1 MIETHTFGIFSL
13 NNQHASLPKYE
24 TVYAACFDLVFC
36 NPSDKNTVDAY
47 DMFNHKN
54 VSTIIRGGL
63 TLYPGHRVL
72 VPTALIFDLRQ
83 DVEPSFW
90 SSKIGMN
97 SPNTGDLFFMKVYPR
112 SGLSFKTGLGLINSV
127 GIIDSDYVGQ
137 LMIPMVNH
145 SEKEVVLNVGD
156 RIAQAEI
163 LKNGMSIRSKFVW
176 RSTPP
181 EEFGGRTGGFG
192 STGGFTTTPSPK
204 PV

>member
-1 MIETHTFGIFSL
+1 M
-13 NNQHASLPKYE
+13 NNISAVLPKYE
-24 TVYAACFDLVFC
+24 TVYASCFDLVFC
-36 NPSDKNTVDAY
+36 NPTDQNTLETY
-47 DMFNHKN
+47 DTFNHKG
-54 VSTIIRGGL
+54 VTTIIAGEI
-63 TLYPGHRVL
+63 TLYPGVRAL
-72 VPTALIFDLRQ
+72 IPTALKFDLSKE
-83 DVEPSFW
+83 VEPTFW
-90 SSKIGMN
+90 ESKMGYNHRATNNIF
-97 SPNTGDLFFMKVYPR
+97 SMKVYPR

-127 GIIDSDYVGQ
+127 GIIDGDYVGQ
-137 LMIPMVNH
+137 LMIPMINH
-145 SEKEVVLNVGD
+145 AEKQVTLKVGD